1 MRLYLL
7 VAVIAALCTFM
18 LTAVLRRLA
27 VEWKILTPV
36 RSRDV
41 HATPIPRLGGIAMC
55 LGFLIAIAISSAIP
69 YFEPVFAETKVNAVM
84 IGVGGI
90 ALLGAFDDIWDLD
103 WYAKLAGQILIAL
116 AMAYNGV
123 QLISLPIFG
132 LTIGSSNI
140 SLAATVFI
148 IVAIMNAVNF
158 VDGLDGLAAG
168 VVGIG
173 GLAFFSYSYLL
184 TRVSGALTYATTASL
199 ITAALVGICIGFLPF
214 NFHPGSI
221 FMGDSGAL
229 TLGTIM
235 ASAGI
240 IVTGEIDP
248 TVLGETQMFT
258 SLVPIILPLLVLVL
272 PLLDMTMAVVRRY
285 LAGKS
290 PFSPDRMHIHH
301 RLLNLG
307 HSHMRVV
314 LLLYLWTVVITF
326 PTVASLV
333 YPLEIVA
340 AVAIAGVSL
349 ATFLTGK
356 YLPRAKQKLL
366 RKKAGK

>member
-7 VAVIAALCTFM
+7 VAVIAALITFL
-18 LTAVLRRLA
+18 LTAILRRQA

-36 RSRDV
+36 RARDV
-41 HATPIPRLGGIAMC
+41 HSTPIPRLGGIAMS
-55 LGFLIAIAISSAIP
+55 LGFLGAVTIASQIP
-69 YFEPVFAETKVNAVM
+69 YFQPVFLDYQIYAVM

-90 ALLGAFDDIWDLD
+90 TILGAFDDIWDLD

-116 AMAYNGV
+116 SMAYNGV

-140 SLAATVFI
+140 SLAATVFL

-173 GLAFFSYSYLL
+173 GIAFFTYTYLL
-184 TRVSGALTYATTASL
+184 TRISGALTYATTASL
-199 ITAALVGICIGFLPF
+199 LMAALVGICIGFLPY

-221 FMGDSGAL
+221 FMGDSGSL

-235 ASAGI
+235 AAGGI

-248 TVLGETQMFT
+248 TVLGETQVLS
-258 SLVPIILPLLVLVL
+258 SLVPLILPLLVLIL

-290 PFSPDRMHIHH
+290 PFSPDRLHIHH
-301 RLLNLG
+301 RLQNLG
-307 HSHMRVV
+307 HSHLRVV
-314 LLLYLWTVVITF
+314 LLLYYWTATITF
-326 PTVASLV
+326 PTVALLV
-333 YPLEIVA
+333 YPIEKVA
-340 AVAIAGVSL
+340 SCAFIAVFLGI
-349 ATFLTGK
+349 FLTSK
-356 YLPRAKQKLL
+356 YYVRAKKKFALGK
-366 RKKAGK
+366 RK